1 MGRLSSAREADEYR
15 DGGEVMRYLY
25 ATLVGLAC
33 AAATLVVFHWLDG
46 IVPG

>member
-1 MGRLSSAREADEYR
+1 MPDWKRS
-15 DGGEVMRYLY
+15 YLY

-46 IVPG
+46 MIPG